1 MKKITTFM
9 GCVGV
14 VCLFWG
20 CSSEDDILT
29 PNGLMAEEPAISS
42 AKEAPATVSSSS
54 TASPATSSSSIASS
68 DPSQILSSSSGKR
81 DTVRVPRDS
90 IVLQDVDLSKIET
103 PNYSSGVF
111 CWSDDCKTKYAGMTS
126 NPDLQPSSSS
136 LSIDIGMSEE
146 AKVPPTITGTTM
158 TDNRDNQQYPLETI
172 GSTRWMGENLRY
184 RTENGSFCEDKEG
197 NDVCTKNKSV
207 YYTYGVAQR
216 VCPQGWRLP
225 TAAEVS
231 VAAETKPNSW
241 WVIGGR
247 FKLNEEGKIDAFG
260 LDDGQGYIWILQD
273 GNNTSWRIKAYSGD
287 EVEKAFQ
294 ASEGPRAYNV
304 RCVEGELPE

>member
-54 TASPATSSSSIASS
+54 TASPVTSSSSIANS

-111 CWSDDCKTKYAGMTS
+111 CLIQTTMPARIS
-126 NPDLQPSSSS
+126 
-136 LSIDIGMSEE
+136 
-146 AKVPPTITGTTM
+146 GTTA
-158 TDNRDNQQYPLETI
+158 P
-172 GSTRWMGENLRY
+172 
-184 RTENGSFCEDKEG
+184 
-197 NDVCTKNKSV
+197 
-207 YYTYGVAQR
+207 
-216 VCPQGWRLP
+216 
-225 TAAEVS
+225 
-231 VAAETKPNSW
+231 
-241 WVIGGR
+241 
-247 FKLNEEGKIDAFG
+247 
-260 LDDGQGYIWILQD
+260 
-273 GNNTSWRIKAYSGD
+273 
-287 EVEKAFQ
+287 
-294 ASEGPRAYNV
+294 
-304 RCVEGELPE
+304 

>member
-54 TASPATSSSSIASS
+54 TASPATSSSSIVSS

-90 IVLQDVDLSKIET
+90 IVRQDVDLSKIET

-158 TDNRDNQQYPLETI
+158 TDNRDNQQYKLETVE
-172 GSTRWMGENLRY
+172 GTLWMAENINY
-184 RTENGSFCEDKEG
+184 ATQSGYYCED
-197 NDVCTKNKSV
+197 NDGTNMCAK
-207 YYTYGVAQR
+207 YGGFYTYGVAQR
-216 VCPQGWRLP
+216 ICPMGWRLP
-225 TAAEVS
+225 TQAEVE
-231 VAAETKPNSW
+231 AAKDAVDFEW
-241 WVIGGR
+241 WSIGGR
-247 FKLNEEGKIDAFG
+247 FEISSDGSSKYGQAEE
-260 LDDGQGYIWILQD
+260 QGRYWLT
-273 GNNTSWRIKAYSGD
+273 NTSSNSVRIENYSSKEFNFESPDG
-287 EVEKAFQ
+287 
-294 ASEGPRAYNV
+294 STRAYNV